1 MVRLKDIYENFCLF
15 SIKRSGSGVV
25 DNMLDYQPRDREID
39 PPLHRSFG

>member
-1 MVRLKDIYENFCLF
+1 MVGLKDIYENFCLF
-15 SIKRSGSGVV
+15 SIKRSGVV